1 MTGPPLVRAGAAALG
16 DALNDGHV
24 IAVPG
29 VGGYQLAARR
39 GAPGVT
45 ILLALAAAAAGGHD
59 VVPFV
64 AIGRIAQAG
73 DVTADWSEVIRRVA
87 IRFWPGPLVLIV
99 GDTDGSVRITMPPGR
114 SLRVLCRRKGP
125 LVMVAAHGA
134 DGRPL
139 TDPERV
145 RSAFD
150 ATEVALVVDGGTC
163 EGPGPSVLDC
173 RVAPPVV
180 FEVGALP
187 RTYIEAALI
196 VGGRRRWRSRS

>member
-1 MTGPPLVRAGAAALG
+1 MTGPPLVRAGTAALG
-16 DALNDGHV
+16 DALNDGRV

-29 VGGYQLAARR
+29 VGGYQLAARH

-45 ILLALAAAAAGGHD
+45 ALLALAAAGDHA
-59 VVPFV
+59 VPFV

-73 DVTADWSEVIRRVA
+73 DVTSDWSEVIRRVA

-99 GDTDGSVRITMPPGR
+99 GETDGSVRITMPTGR
-114 SLRVLCRRKGP
+114 ALRVLCRRNGP

-145 RSAFD
+145 RSAFN
-150 ATEVALVVDGGTC
+150 ATEVALVVDGGTR

-173 RVAPPVV
+173 RVTPPVV

>member
-1 MTGPPLVRAGAAALG
+1 
-16 DALNDGHV
+16 
-24 IAVPG
+24 
-29 VGGYQLAARR
+29 
-39 GAPGVT
+39 
-45 ILLALAAAAAGGHD
+45 

-73 DVTADWSEVIRRVA
+73 DVTSDWSEVIRRVA

-99 GDTDGSVRITMPPGR
+99 GETDRSVRITMPPGR
-114 SLRVLCRRKGP
+114 ALRVLCRRKGP
-125 LVMVAAHGA
+125 LVMAAAHGA

-139 TDPERV
+139 TDPAQV

-150 ATEVALVVDGGTC
+150 ATEVALVVDGGKC

-173 RVAPPVV
+173 RVTPPAV

-187 RTYIEAALI
+187 RTYIEAALL
-196 VGGRRRWRSRS
+196 VGGRRRWMSRS

>member
-24 IAVPG
+24 VAVPG
-29 VGGYQLAARR
+29 VGGYQLAARH

-45 ILLALAAAAAGGHD
+45 ALLALAAVGGD
-59 VVPFV
+59 DAVPFV

-73 DVTADWSEVIRRVA
+73 DVTSDWSEVIRRVA

-99 GDTDGSVRITMPPGR
+99 GEADGSVRITMPPGR
-114 SLRVLCRRKGP
+114 ALRVLCRRKGP
-125 LVMVAAHGA
+125 LVMAAAHGV

-145 RSAFD
+145 RSTFD
-150 ATEVALVVDGGTC
+150 ATEVAFVVDGGLR

-173 RVAPPVV
+173 RVTPPVV

-187 RTYIEAALI
+187 QTYIEAALI
-196 VGGRRRWRSRS
+196 VGGRRRWMSRS

>member
-29 VGGYQLAARR
+29 VGGYQLAARH

-45 ILLALAAAAAGGHD
+45 ALLALAAAGGHD

-73 DVTADWSEVIRRVA
+73 DVTSDWSEVIRRVA

-99 GDTDGSVRITMPPGR
+99 GGTDGSVRITIPPR
-114 SLRVLCRRKGP
+114 RALRVLCRRKGP
-125 LVMVAAHGA
+125 LVMAAAHGA

-139 TDPERV
+139 TDPELV
-145 RSAFD
+145 RSAFN

-173 RVAPPVV
+173 RVTPPVV

-196 VGGRRRWRSRS
+196 VGGRRRWMSRS